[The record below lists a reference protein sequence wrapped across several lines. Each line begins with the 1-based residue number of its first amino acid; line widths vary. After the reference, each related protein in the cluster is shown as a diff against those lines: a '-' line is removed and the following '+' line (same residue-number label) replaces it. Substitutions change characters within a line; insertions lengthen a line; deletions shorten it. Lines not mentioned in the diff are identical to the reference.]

1 MELHLNVFKSIE
13 SEIRTLEPKDFKKE
27 NLLTKDGAADAAMQ
41 VLKAVNLLLDGKEIA
56 TGFNDLSK
64 ITQPGDKFLER
75 LFNFDVSYVSD
86 GVYGKLIEILRK
98 MDEEKDAYEN
108 SGKTISTLYKW
119 MGETEIVKQLSSGL

>member
-75 LFNFDVSYVSD
+75 LFNFDVSNVSD
-86 GVYGKLIEILRK
+86 GVYGKFIEILRK

-108 SGKTISTLYKW
+108 SGKTISTLY
-119 MGETEIVKQLSSGL
+119 